1 MACAGRGR
9 PSEAALRTCFDIPVE
24 SGPQAAKTVQVQ
36 AAAPNRTA
44 PHRIAS
50 QRWRGQ
56 GPVSLQKQEQIQGPK
71 NASIA
76 WFDGLGCY

>member
-36 AAAPNRTA
+36 AAAA
-44 PHRIAS
+44 

-76 WFDGLGCY
+76 RFDGLGCY